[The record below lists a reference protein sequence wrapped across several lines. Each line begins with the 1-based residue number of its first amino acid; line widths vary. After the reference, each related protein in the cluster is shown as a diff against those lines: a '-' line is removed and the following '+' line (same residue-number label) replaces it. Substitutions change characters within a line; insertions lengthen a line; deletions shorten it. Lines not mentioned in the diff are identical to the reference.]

1 MSEEYAFQWSVK
13 LDTGEIYLVRANE
26 EIELISKVSSL
37 KNYLSTKLPAP
48 RAQANDNPPYDP
60 HKTKFIAVDS
70 IEFVGKDRWLVKG
83 GNFVKYG
90 ITCFKEVLEA
100 AGVLGKLKMDE
111 VNKPHESW
119 LAFYIEKQNDAGEWK
134 PDKIVRLERQQVEPT
149 EDYP

>member
-1 MSEEYAFQWSVK
+1 MSEEFVYQWSAK

-37 KNYLSTKLPAP
+37 KDYLSTKLPAP

-100 AGVLGKLKMDE
+100 AGGLRQKKKGERKKTPQ
-111 VNKPHESW
+111 NSPGI
-119 LAFYIEKQNDAGEWK
+119 YI
-134 PDKIVRLERQQVEPT
+134 L
-149 EDYP
+149 